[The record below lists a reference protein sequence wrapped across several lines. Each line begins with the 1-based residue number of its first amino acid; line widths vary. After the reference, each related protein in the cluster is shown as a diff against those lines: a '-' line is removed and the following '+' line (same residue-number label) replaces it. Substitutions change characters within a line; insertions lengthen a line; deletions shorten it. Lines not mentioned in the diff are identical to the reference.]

1 MLTETFELESV
12 KIAKT
17 TAEKTEKK
25 TTFELLID
33 LYQDGVD
40 FSYIQKQARR
50 RGISDEELKKVLG
63 IKEIK

>member
-17 TAEKTEKK
+17 AEKK

-40 FSYIQKQARR
+40 FSYIQKQAIK